1 VTIQQKPELTIKR
14 SSSTTGAAA
23 KNDHVNPSIK
33 ERLRTFLIIISV
45 SLMYAALIVTTPAE
59 SYAAEVTKLSQVP
72 ASLSDPLKSR
82 LMSERAKLAERLTE
96 LNLKFREFDKVC
108 ADVEEDSAEDAYCQA
123 TAGRLTGKLSAHDSD
138 VKKFN
143 RRIAVEER
151 VTVLIG
157 NAFRM
162 GSRIRA
168 YADKSLNSAKDIS
181 RVLIGAWHAER
192 GSYQKARHLARFP
205 DISQKD
211 EVLNEIED
219 ILLSLE
225 REQRA
230 LLKKAI
236 TRLVISGDFDSRFF
250 SKYPD
255 KFSISLLQAHMN
267 IKSQN
272 YDDALRNIDSAK
284 KMNIESQALADTET
298 YVRQMKVSAMEKRTP
313 TDPALITHQKN
324 LAGAYA
330 GWTLGMLL
338 MDSNMDATAIQV
350 LTKSAQT
357 LAREGKTGDSTTVFS
372 LMNKIPEKVEKN
384 QDWLPSPGI
393 YDTASEADIL
403 FDSLEYGSGDWKR
416 SLLFLELA
424 HKASPDNERINEAI
438 AHTQALI
445 ASLR

>member
-1 VTIQQKPELTIKR
+1 MNR
-14 SSSTTGAAA
+14 S
-23 KNDHVNPSIK
+23 II
-33 ERLRTFLIIISV
+33 ERLETFMIMISV
-45 SLMYAALIVTTPAE
+45 LLMYFALIVTTPAE
-59 SYAAEVTKLSQVP
+59 LHAAEVTKLRQVP
-72 ASLSDPLKSR
+72 ASLSDSLKSR
-82 LMSERAKLAERLTE
+82 LMPERATLAIRLTE

-108 ADVEEDSAEDAYCQA
+108 ADVEEDSAEDSYCQA
-123 TAGRLTGKLSAHDSD
+123 TAGRLTDKLSAYDSD

-162 GSRIRA
+162 GSQIRA
-168 YADKSLNSAKDIS
+168 YAHKSLNSAKDIS
-181 RVLIGAWHAER
+181 RVLIGTWHAER
-192 GSYQKARHLARFP
+192 GSYQKARNLARFP

-211 EVLNEIED
+211 DILNEID
-219 ILLSLE
+219 DLLLSLE
-225 REQRA
+225 HEQRK

-236 TRLVISGDFDSRFF
+236 SRLVISGDFNSRFF
-250 SKYPD
+250 SQYPD
-255 KFSISLLQAHMN
+255 KFSILLLQAHMN

-272 YDDALRNIDSAK
+272 YDAALSKIASAK
-284 KMNIESQALADTET
+284 KMNIESQAIAEAET
-298 YVRQMKVSAMEKRTP
+298 YVRQMKISAIEKLTP

-330 GWTLGMLL
+330 GWSLGMLL
-338 MDSNMDATAIQV
+338 MDADMDATAIQI
-350 LTKSAQT
+350 LNKSAQI
-357 LAREGKTGDSTTVFS
+357 LAKEGKTGDSTTVFR
-372 LMNKIPEKVEKN
+372 LINKIPEIGEK
-384 QDWLPSPGI
+384 DERWLPSPGI

-403 FDSLEYGSGDWKR
+403 LDSMEYGSGDWKR

-445 ASLR
+445 ASQR